1 MKKIALLSLVLLLA
15 LPSGAQSPIFPFM
28 DSSKPREERIDDLI
42 SRLTLEEKVA
52 MMQNGS
58 KGVERLG
65 IPDYNWWNEALH
77 GVARAGLATV
87 FPQAIGL
94 AATFDPE
101 EQFKTFSIVSDEAR
115 AKYHQ
120 SIRDGNNRQYYGLSF
135 WTPNIN
141 IFRDPRWGRGQ
152 ETYGEDPYLTSVMGV
167 ATVKGLQGN
176 DPDYLKTHACAK
188 HFAVHSGPEWNRH
201 QYDARVSQRDL
212 WETYLPAFKALVTE
226 GNVQE
231 VMGAY
236 NRYEGSPCCASDR
249 LLVQI
254 LRDRWNYQ
262 GLVVSDC
269 GAIDDFYVKGRH
281 ETYENGVEAASVAVN
296 TGTDLECGGSYRFLV
311 QAVQEGQI
319 EEKAIDLALRRIL
332 KGRFDL
338 GMFDPDEKVPYS
350 NIPYS
355 SVDSEEHAAQALK
368 MARKSIVLLK
378 NNGVLPVRP
387 ENVSKI
393 AVVGPNADDE
403 TMQLGNYNGFPSSI
417 VTILDGIKAAYPSA
431 EVTYE
436 RGCDLVQGFVRG
448 KDVSPI
454 PDDLCT
460 PKALKAVA
468 QRAAEADVIFFV
480 GGLSPNL
487 EGEEFRLEIK
497 GFKGGDRETIEL
509 PDIQGDMLSALH
521 STGKP
526 VVFIMC
532 TGSAIGLKANEEN
545 YDALIN
551 AWYGG
556 QAGGTAVADVIS
568 GKYNPSGKLPITFY
582 QGTEQLPDFLSYDM
596 EGRTYRYMKEEPLY
610 PFGYGLSYTNYV
622 YGKPKLSNAKK
633 ALGENVEV
641 SVRVANRGRFAGE
654 ETVEVYVSRLND
666 PQAPN
671 KALKGIS
678 KVQLKPGES
687 KNVKVVLTP
696 QAFEYYSSSADDLS
710 EKTGNYVVS
719 VGPSS
724 QDKDLQGIELVI
736 Y

>member
-1 MKKIALLSLVLLLA
+1 MKKLTLISLALLA
-15 LPSGAQSPIFPFM
+15 LLPLKAQNYPFM
-28 DSSKPREERIDDLI
+28 DPTKPREERIDDLI
-42 SRLTLEEKVA
+42 CRLTLEEKVA

-87 FPQAIGL
+87 YPQAIGL

-101 EQFKTFSIVSDEAR
+101 EQYKTFTFVSDEAR

-120 SIRDGNNRQYYGLSF
+120 SLRDGNNRQYYGLSF

-152 ETYGEDPYLTSVMGV
+152 ETYGEDPYLTSVMGL
-167 ATVKGLQGN
+167 ATVKGLQGS
-176 DPDYLKTHACAK
+176 DPDYFKTHACAK
-188 HFAVHSGPEWNRH
+188 HFAVHSGPESLRH
-201 QYDARVSQRDL
+201 QFDARVSQRDL
-212 WETYLPAFKALVTE
+212 WETYLPAFKALVTK

-236 NRYEGSPCCASDR
+236 NRYEGEPCCANDR
-249 LLVQI
+249 LLVEI

-281 ETYENGVEAASVAVN
+281 ETYETGSLASAAAVQ
-296 TGTDLECGGSYRFLV
+296 TGTDLECGGSYRYLI
-311 QAVQEGQI
+311 QAVQNGEI
-319 EEKAIDLALRRIL
+319 SESAIDVALRRIV

-338 GMFDPDEKVPYS
+338 GMFDPDEIVPYTDIPIS
-350 NIPYS
+350 N
-355 SVDSEEHAAQALK
+355 VDSKEHAEQALK
-368 MARKSIVLLK
+368 MARKSIVLMK
-378 NNGVLPVRP
+378 NDGVLPIKPGTVK
-387 ENVSKI
+387 KI
-393 AVVGPNADDE
+393 AVVGPNADDG

-448 KDVSPI
+448 KDAVAI
-454 PDDLCT
+454 PDDKCT
-460 PKALKAVA
+460 PEALAEVA
-468 QRAAEADVIFFV
+468 QRASGADVIFFV

-487 EGEEFRLEIK
+487 EGEEFRLQIK
-497 GFKGGDRETIEL
+497 GFSGGDRQTIEL
-509 PDIQGDMLSALH
+509 PDIQGAMLSALH

-532 TGSAIGLKANEEN
+532 TGSAIGLKANEGD

-568 GKYNPSGKLPITFY
+568 GKYNPSGKLPVTFY
-582 QGTEQLPDFLSYDM
+582 TGTEQLPDFQNYDM
-596 EGRTYRYMKEEPLY
+596 DGRTYRYMSEAPLY
-610 PFGYGLSYTNYV
+610 PFGYGLSYTEFAFS
-622 YGKPKLSNAKK
+622 KPKLSAKK
-633 ALGENVEV
+633 VALGQNV
-641 SVRVANRGRFAGE
+641 SVSVKVYNKGKVAGE
-654 ETVEVYVSRLND
+654 QTVQVYVSRIGD
-666 PQAPN
+666 EAAPI
-671 KALKGIS
+671 KALKGIA
-678 KVQLKPGES
+678 KVQLGAGES
-687 KNVKVVLTP
+687 ETVSVELTP
-696 QAFEYYSSSADDLS
+696 EAFEYYEASVDDLAQKAGDYIVYVGSSSA
-710 EKTGNYVVS
+710 
-719 VGPSS
+719 SS
-724 QDKDLQGIELVI
+724 DLQGVKLSIF
-736 Y
+736 